1 MELIC
6 KLVETDSELKAAH
19 DVRRTVF
26 VIGQNVPPEIE
37 WDEFEDSALHMICRL
52 DNTVVGTGRITF
64 FGSRAKIERVAVLK
78 EFRLRGIGRK
88 IMEFLVDEC
97 KKKNARYIYAH
108 VQMQAYDFYEK
119 MGFCEVGETFDEAGI
134 NHVKMVLKEEK

>member
-19 DVRRTVF
+19 NIRRTVF
-26 VIGQNVPPEIE
+26 VIEQNVPPEIE
-37 WDEFEDSALHMICRL
+37 WDEFEHSALHMICRL
-52 DNTVVGTGRITF
+52 DNKVIGTGRITF

-78 EFRLRGIGRK
+78 EFRHRGIGGK

-97 KKKNARYIYAH
+97 RNKNADYIYAH
-108 VQMQAYDFYEK
+108 VQMQAYDFYKK
-119 MGFCEVGETFDEAGI
+119 MGFYEVGEIFDEAGI
-134 NHVKMVLKEEK
+134 NHIKMVLNDE